1 MFSLAVASFTAL
13 SAEMAS
19 LFNFIALCCSSIT
32 VLRLSSLRSNS
43 FLRSCK
49 RVYYY
54 SIIAAVLAYNSSYLS
69 YASIAFSAVSFACWV
84 RFFSASF
91 DSLIYFSYSLLA
103 LAAASA
109 SSSCCFLSL
118 RASSLSRFCSALRF
132 CSASSFCRRSSFSFY
147 FLAFYSA
154 LSRVAY
160 CFSS

>member
-1 MFSLAVASFTAL
+1 MFSFAVASFATF
-13 SAEMAS
+13 SADMAS
-19 LFNFIALCCSSIT
+19 LFNFIALCYSSIT

-43 FLRSCK
+43 LRRSYK
-49 RVYYY
+49 RVYCY
-54 SIIAAVLAYNSSYLS
+54 SIIAAVLAYNSSYFS
-69 YASIAFSAVSFACWV
+69 YASIAFWAASFSFCAL
-84 RFFSASF
+84 FFSSSF
-91 DSLIYFSYSLLA
+91 ESLICFSYSRLA